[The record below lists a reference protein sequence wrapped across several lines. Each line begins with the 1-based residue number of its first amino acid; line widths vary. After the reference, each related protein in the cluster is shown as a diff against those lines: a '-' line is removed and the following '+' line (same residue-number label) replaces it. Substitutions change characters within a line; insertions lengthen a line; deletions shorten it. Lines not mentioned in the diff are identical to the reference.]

1 MKAGSSLVAT
11 ALITFLL
18 GFATS
23 LKGQVVKPAA
33 TSQVENSTALKK
45 FFEALDQIK
54 SGRRL
59 EPVRIM
65 HFGDSHVAAD
75 VLTRAIR
82 ERFQSEFGD
91 GGTGYIVPRNPMA
104 TRRRGV
110 SAGATGG
117 WVIEGIGG
125 RYSLDRIYGPAGINL
140 MTTRAGERAWLA
152 ANCNHFEV
160 YFARQPGAGKISITV
175 DGAEVLNHPIST
187 ESAVPQLDSVNFD
200 LPQVG
205 FHRLELKTLGTG
217 KVRLLGIV
225 AENISP
231 GIVYD
236 VFGINGATANR
247 ILSWNEKAFEQA
259 VKLRSPDLIIIA
271 YGTNELTDRDWTAAS
286 YTEDLGQVV
295 KRIRKAA
302 PGASILFFGPP
313 DRSDVFV
320 GGRLQTIT
328 SLQRRVALSNNAA
341 FWSAY
346 QAMGGSRAMNRW
358 VVRGLA
364 QPDKVHLTTA
374 GYEALANRFYD
385 DLITIRMTE
394 TKKLGDTREE

>member
-1 MKAGSSLVAT
+1 MNAGSALVAT
-11 ALITFLL
+11 ILITLL
-18 GFATS
+18 PGFATN
-23 LKGQVVKPAA
+23 LNGQIKSAQ
-33 TSQVENSTALKK
+33 TSQVENSAALSK

-82 ERFQSEFGD
+82 ERFQSDFDD
-91 GGTGYIVPRNPMA
+91 GGPGYIVPRNPMS
-104 TRRRGV
+104 TRRQGV
-110 SAGATGG
+110 STGATEG

-125 RYSLDRIYGPAGINL
+125 RYSLDRIYGPSGINL
-140 MTTRAGERAWLA
+140 MTTRPGERAWLA

-175 DGAEVLNHPIST
+175 DGADVLDHPIST
-187 ESAVPQLDSVNFD
+187 ESTVPQLDSVNLD

-205 FHRLELKTLGTG
+205 FHRLELRTLDTG

-236 VFGINGATANR
+236 VFGINGAKANR

-259 VKLRSPDLIIIA
+259 VKLRAPDLIIIA

-286 YTEDLGQVV
+286 YTEDLIQIV
-295 KRIRKAA
+295 KRLRKAA
-302 PGASILFFGPP
+302 PGASILFFAPP

-320 GGRLQTIT
+320 RGRLQTIT
-328 SLQRRVALSNNAA
+328 NLQRRVALSNNAA
-341 FWSAY
+341 FWSAF
-346 QAMGGSRAMNRW
+346 QAMGGSGSMNRW
-358 VVRGLA
+358 VTRGLA
-364 QPDKVHLTTA
+364 QPDKVHLTRA
-374 GYEALANRFYD
+374 GYAVLAKRFYE
-385 DLITIRMTE
+385 DLLQVRISR
-394 TKKLGDTREE
+394 KVGRSFEE